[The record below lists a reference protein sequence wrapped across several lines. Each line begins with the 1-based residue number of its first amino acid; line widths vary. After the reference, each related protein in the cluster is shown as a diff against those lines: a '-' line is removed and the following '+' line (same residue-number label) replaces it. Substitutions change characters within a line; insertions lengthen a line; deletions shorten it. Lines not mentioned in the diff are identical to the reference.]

1 MLLRGKSTKALPAPL
16 VSIERKP
23 CLKLL
28 GVTFQS
34 DPCNWDLHF
43 DNIISKASSRLYIL
57 RVCKFY
63 GLPLDHNISHST
75 ILKYGNP
82 TWKTINRFTSFV

>member
-1 MLLRGKSTKALPAPL
+1 MKHNYNKLMKLISRFECLSYRGKSTKALPAPL
-16 VSIERKP
+16 VSTERKP

-43 DNIISKASSRLYIL
+43 DNIIKAIVFHIVHSLLY
-57 RVCKFY
+57 
-63 GLPLDHNISHST
+63 LPPVTHL
-75 ILKYGNP
+75 
-82 TWKTINRFTSFV
+82 